1 MYTNISLVIPW
12 RMVMFSLH
20 WNAKLLNILVHW
32 DVKDVY
38 DLPSQHVY
46 HKKLS
51 TQQLQIGCPIL
62 SFLIS
67 DGQSVQNYLFK
78 ITEIF

>member
-1 MYTNISLVIPW
+1 MYTNISLIIPR
-12 RMVMFSLH
+12 RMVMFSPH
-20 WNAKLLNILVHW
+20 WNAKLLNIHVHW

-38 DLPSQHVY
+38 DLPSQHVTIKSCQHSTY
-46 HKKLS
+46 KKVALFV
-51 TQQLQIGCPIL
+51 